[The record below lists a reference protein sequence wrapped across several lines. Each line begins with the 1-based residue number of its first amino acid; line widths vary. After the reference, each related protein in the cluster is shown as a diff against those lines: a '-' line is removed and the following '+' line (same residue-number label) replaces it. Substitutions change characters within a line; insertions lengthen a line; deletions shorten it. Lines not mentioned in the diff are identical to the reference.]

1 MCIRDRKQGTLFIVT
16 APSGAGKT
24 SLVNELLHQIKNLL
38 VSVSHTTRPIRPSE
52 TNGKDYHFIDERR
65 FLSMLSNG
73 DFLETADVYGY
84 KYGTSSKWVNAELGR
99 GNDVILEIDWQG
111 AIQIKDQFPSACSI
125 FILPPSL
132 EALIDRLHKRQ
143 QDDDETIA
151 RRMAQAKEVI
161 SHVKDADYAVVN
173 DRFDETVGE
182 VSSII
187 QSRRL
192 KIEAQMVNLANLLAN
207 LAKD

>member
-1 MCIRDRKQGTLFIVT
+1 MKQGTLFIVT

-38 VSVSHTTRPIRPSE
+38 VSVSHTTRPIRPGE
-52 TNGKDYHFIDERR
+52 KNGKNYHFIDERR

-84 KYGTSSKWVNAELGR
+84 KYGTSSKWVSAELGS

-111 AIQIKDQFPSACSI
+111 AIQIKRQFPGACSI

-173 DRFDETVGE
+173 DRFDETVNE

-207 LAKD
+207 LSKD

>member
-1 MCIRDRKQGTLFIVT
+1 MKQGTLFIVT

-38 VSVSHTTRPIRPSE
+38 VSVSHTTRPIRPGE
-52 TNGKDYHFIDERR
+52 TNGKNYHFVDERR
-65 FLSMLSNG
+65 FLSMISNG

-84 KYGTSSKWVNAELGR
+84 KYGTSSKWVSAELGS

-111 AIQIKDQFPSACSI
+111 AIQIKRQFPGACSI

-132 EALIDRLHKRQ
+132 EALIDRLKKRQ

-173 DRFDETVGE
+173 DRFDETVNE

>member
-1 MCIRDRKQGTLFIVT
+1 MKQGTLFIVT

-38 VSVSHTTRPIRPSE
+38 VSVSHTTRPIRPGE
-52 TNGKDYHFIDERR
+52 TNGKNYHFVDERR
-65 FLSMLSNG
+65 FLSMISNG

-84 KYGTSSKWVNAELGR
+84 KYGTSSKWVSAELGR

-111 AIQIKDQFPSACSI
+111 AIQIKRQFPGACSI

-132 EALIDRLHKRQ
+132 EALIDRLKKRQ

-173 DRFDETVGE
+173 DRFDETVNE

>member
-1 MCIRDRKQGTLFIVT
+1 MKQGTLFIVT

-38 VSVSHTTRPIRPSE
+38 VSVSHTTRPIRPGE
-52 TNGKDYHFIDERR
+52 TNGKNYHFVDERR
-65 FLSMLSNG
+65 FLSMISNG

-84 KYGTSSKWVNAELGR
+84 KYGTSSKWVSAELGS

-111 AIQIKDQFPSACSI
+111 AIQIKRQFPGACSI

-132 EALIDRLHKRQ
+132 EALIDRLKKRQ

-173 DRFDETVGE
+173 DRFDETLNE

>member
-1 MCIRDRKQGTLFIVT
+1 MKQGTLFIVT

-52 TNGKDYHFIDERR
+52 TNGKNYHFIDERR

-84 KYGTSSKWVNAELGR
+84 KYGTSSKWVSAELGR

-111 AIQIKDQFPSACSI
+111 AIQIKRQFPGACSI

-132 EALIDRLHKRQ
+132 EALIARLKKRQ

-173 DRFDETVGE
+173 DRFDETVNE

>member
-1 MCIRDRKQGTLFIVT
+1 MKQGTLFIVT

-38 VSVSHTTRPIRPSE
+38 VSVSHTTRPIRPGE
-52 TNGKDYHFIDERR
+52 TNGKNYHFINERR

-111 AIQIKDQFPSACSI
+111 AIQIKGQFPGACSI

-192 KIEAQMVNLANLLAN
+192 KIEAQMVNLSNLLAN

>member
-1 MCIRDRKQGTLFIVT
+1 MKQGTLFIVT

-38 VSVSHTTRPIRPSE
+38 VSVSHTTRPIRPGE
-52 TNGKDYHFIDERR
+52 TNGKNYHFVDERR
-65 FLSMLSNG
+65 FLSMISNG

-84 KYGTSSKWVNAELGR
+84 KYGTSSKWVSAELGS

-111 AIQIKDQFPSACSI
+111 AIQIKRQFPGACSI

-173 DRFDETVGE
+173 DRFDETLNE

>member
-1 MCIRDRKQGTLFIVT
+1 MKQGTLFIVT

-38 VSVSHTTRPIRPSE
+38 VSVSHTTRPIRPGE
-52 TNGKDYHFIDERR
+52 TNGKNYHFIDERR

-84 KYGTSSKWVNAELGR
+84 KYGTSSKWVSAELGR

-111 AIQIKDQFPSACSI
+111 AIQIKRQFPGSCSI

-173 DRFDETVGE
+173 DRFDETLND

>member
-1 MCIRDRKQGTLFIVT
+1 MKQGTLFIVT

-38 VSVSHTTRPIRPSE
+38 VSVSHTTRPIRPGE
-52 TNGKDYHFIDERR
+52 TNGKNYHFVDERR
-65 FLSMLSNG
+65 FLSMISNG

-84 KYGTSSKWVNAELGR
+84 KYGTSSKWVSAELGS

-111 AIQIKDQFPSACSI
+111 AIQIKRQFPGACSI
-125 FILPPSL
+125 FILPPSH
-132 EALIDRLHKRQ
+132 EALIDRINKRQ
-143 QDDDETIA
+143 QDDDETNA

-173 DRFDETVGE
+173 DRFDETVNE

>member
-1 MCIRDRKQGTLFIVT
+1 MKQGTLFIVT

-111 AIQIKDQFPSACSI
+111 AIQIKGQFPGACSI

-132 EALIDRLHKRQ
+132 EALLDRLHKRQ

-173 DRFDETVGE
+173 DRFDETVSE

>member
-1 MCIRDRKQGTLFIVT
+1 MKQGTLFIVT

-38 VSVSHTTRPIRPSE
+38 VSVSHTTRPIRPGE
-52 TNGKDYHFIDERR
+52 TNGKNYHFVDERR
-65 FLSMLSNG
+65 FLSMISNG

-84 KYGTSSKWVNAELGR
+84 KYGTSSKWVSAELGR

-111 AIQIKDQFPSACSI
+111 AIQIKRQFPGACSI

-132 EALIDRLHKRQ
+132 EALIDRLKKRK

-173 DRFDETVGE
+173 DRFDETVNE

>member
-1 MCIRDRKQGTLFIVT
+1 MKQGTLFIVT

-38 VSVSHTTRPIRPSE
+38 VSVSHTTRPIRPGES
-52 TNGKDYHFIDERR
+52 NGKNYHFIDERR

-73 DFLETADVYGY
+73 EFLETADVYGY
-84 KYGTSSKWVNAELGR
+84 KYGTSSKWVSAELGR

-111 AIQIKDQFPSACSI
+111 AIQIKRQFPGACSI

-151 RRMAQAKEVI
+151 RRMAQAKDVI
-161 SHVKDADYAVVN
+161 SHVTDADYAVVN
-173 DRFDETVGE
+173 DRFDETVNE

-192 KIEAQMVNLANLLAN
+192 TIEAQMVNLANLLAN

>member
-1 MCIRDRKQGTLFIVT
+1 MKQGTLFIVT

-38 VSVSHTTRPIRPSE
+38 VSVSHTTRPIRPGE
-52 TNGKDYHFIDERR
+52 TNGKNYHFIDEHR
-65 FLSMLSNG
+65 FLSMISNG

-84 KYGTSSKWVNAELGR
+84 KYGTSNRWVNTELGR
-99 GNDVILEIDWQG
+99 GNDIILEIDWQG
-111 AIQIKDQFPSACSI
+111 AIQIKRQFPSACSI

-132 EALIDRLHKRQ
+132 EALVDRLHKRQ

-173 DRFDETVGE
+173 DRFDETVNE

>member
-1 MCIRDRKQGTLFIVT
+1 MKQGTLFIVT

-38 VSVSHTTRPIRPSE
+38 VSVSHTTRPIRPGE
-52 TNGKDYHFIDERR
+52 TNGKNYHFVDERR

-84 KYGTSSKWVNAELGR
+84 KYGTSSKWVSAELGR

-111 AIQIKDQFPSACSI
+111 AIQIKRQFPGACSI

-132 EALIDRLHKRQ
+132 EALIDRLHERQ

-173 DRFDETVGE
+173 DRFDETVNE

-192 KIEAQMVNLANLLAN
+192 TIEAQMVNLANLLAN

>member
-1 MCIRDRKQGTLFIVT
+1 MKQGTLFIVT

-38 VSVSHTTRPIRPSE
+38 VSVSHTTRPIRPGE
-52 TNGKDYHFIDERR
+52 TNGKNYHFIDERR

-84 KYGTSSKWVNAELGR
+84 KYGTSSKWVSAELGR

-111 AIQIKDQFPSACSI
+111 AIQIKRQFPGACSI

-173 DRFDETVGE
+173 DRFDETVNE

-192 KIEAQMVNLANLLAN
+192 KIDAQMVNLANLLAN

>member
-1 MCIRDRKQGTLFIVT
+1 MKQGTLFIVT

-24 SLVNELLHQIKNLL
+24 SLVDELLHQIKNLL
-38 VSVSHTTRPIRPSE
+38 VSVSHTTRPIRPGE
-52 TNGKDYHFIDERR
+52 INGKNYHFIDERR

-73 DFLETADVYGY
+73 DFLETADVYGH
-84 KYGTSSKWVNAELGR
+84 KYGTSSKWVNAELEK

-111 AIQIKDQFPSACSI
+111 AIQIKRQFPGACSI

-132 EALIDRLHKRQ
+132 EALIDRLQKRQ
-143 QDDDETIA
+143 QDDNETIA

-173 DRFDETVGE
+173 DKFDETVNE

-192 KIEAQMVNLANLLAN
+192 KIETQMINLANLLAN

>member
-1 MCIRDRKQGTLFIVT
+1 MKQGTLFIVT

-38 VSVSHTTRPIRPSE
+38 VSVSHTTRPIRPGE
-52 TNGKDYHFIDERR
+52 TNGKNYHFIDERR

-84 KYGTSSKWVNAELGR
+84 KYGTSSKWVSAELGS

-111 AIQIKDQFPSACSI
+111 AIQIKRQFPGACSI

-173 DRFDETVGE
+173 DRFDETLNE

>member
-1 MCIRDRKQGTLFIVT
+1 MKQGTLFIVT

-38 VSVSHTTRPIRPSE
+38 VSVSHTTRPIRPGE
-52 TNGKDYHFIDERR
+52 TNGKNYHFVDERR
-65 FLSMLSNG
+65 FLSMISNG

-84 KYGTSSKWVNAELGR
+84 KYGTSSKWVSAELGS

-111 AIQIKDQFPSACSI
+111 AIQIKRQFPGACSI

-132 EALIDRLHKRQ
+132 EALIDRLKKRQ

-173 DRFDETVGE
+173 DRFDETVNE

-207 LAKD
+207 LSKD

>member
-1 MCIRDRKQGTLFIVT
+1 MKQGTLFIVT

-24 SLVNELLHQIKNLL
+24 SLVNELLHQIKSLL
-38 VSVSHTTRPIRPSE
+38 VSVSHTTRPIRPGE
-52 TNGKDYHFIDERR
+52 TNGKNYHFIDERR

-84 KYGTSSKWVNAELGR
+84 KYGTSSKWVSAELGR

-111 AIQIKDQFPSACSI
+111 AIQIKRQFPGACSI

-132 EALIDRLHKRQ
+132 EALIDRLKKRQ

-173 DRFDETVGE
+173 DRFDETVNE

>member
-1 MCIRDRKQGTLFIVT
+1 MKQGTLFIVT

-38 VSVSHTTRPIRPSE
+38 VSVSHTTRPIRPGE

-84 KYGTSSKWVNAELGR
+84 KYGTSSKWVSAELGS

-111 AIQIKDQFPSACSI
+111 AIQIKRQFPGACSI

-173 DRFDETVGE
+173 DRFDETVNE

-207 LAKD
+207 LSKD

>member
-1 MCIRDRKQGTLFIVT
+1 MKQGTLFIVT

-38 VSVSHTTRPIRPSE
+38 VSVSHTTRPIRPGE
-52 TNGKDYHFIDERR
+52 INGKNYHFVDERR
-65 FLSMLSNG
+65 FLSMISNG

-84 KYGTSSKWVNAELGR
+84 KYGTSSKWVSAELGR

-111 AIQIKDQFPSACSI
+111 AIQIKRQFPGACSI

-173 DRFDETVGE
+173 DRFDETVNE

>member
-1 MCIRDRKQGTLFIVT
+1 MKQGTLFIVT

-84 KYGTSSKWVNAELGR
+84 KYGTSSKWVSAELGR

-111 AIQIKDQFPSACSI
+111 AIQIKRQFPGACSI

-173 DRFDETVGE
+173 DRFDETVNE

>member
-1 MCIRDRKQGTLFIVT
+1 MKQGTLFIVT

-84 KYGTSSKWVNAELGR
+84 KYGTSSKWVSAELGR

-111 AIQIKDQFPSACSI
+111 AIQIKRQFPGACSI

-132 EALIDRLHKRQ
+132 ETLLDRLHKRQ

-173 DRFDETVGE
+173 DRFDETVNE

>member
-1 MCIRDRKQGTLFIVT
+1 MKQGTLFIVT

-24 SLVNELLHQIKNLL
+24 SLVNELLNQIKNLL

-52 TNGKDYHFIDERR
+52 TNGKNYHFIDERR

-84 KYGTSSKWVNAELGR
+84 KYGTSSKWVSAELGR

-111 AIQIKDQFPSACSI
+111 AIQIKRQFPGACSI

-173 DRFDETVGE
+173 DRFDETVNE

>member
-1 MCIRDRKQGTLFIVT
+1 MKQGTLFIVT

-38 VSVSHTTRPIRPSE
+38 VSVSHTTRPIRPGE
-52 TNGKDYHFIDERR
+52 TNGKNYHFIDEDR

-84 KYGTSSKWVNAELGR
+84 KYGTSSKWVSAELGR

-111 AIQIKDQFPSACSI
+111 AIQIKRQFPGACSI

-173 DRFDETVGE
+173 DRFDETVNE

>member
-1 MCIRDRKQGTLFIVT
+1 MKQGTLFIVT

-24 SLVNELLHQIKNLL
+24 SLVNELLHQIKSLL
-38 VSVSHTTRPIRPSE
+38 VSVSHTTRPIRPGE
-52 TNGKDYHFIDERR
+52 TNGKNYHFIDERR

-84 KYGTSSKWVNAELGR
+84 KYGTSSKWVSAELGR

-111 AIQIKDQFPSACSI
+111 AIQIKRQFPGACSI

-173 DRFDETVGE
+173 DRFDETVSE
-182 VSSII
+182 VSSITVSYTHLTLPTKRI
-187 QSRRL
+187 
-192 KIEAQMVNLANLLAN
+192 V
-207 LAKD
+207 

>member
-1 MCIRDRKQGTLFIVT
+1 MKQGTLFIVT

-38 VSVSHTTRPIRPSE
+38 VSVSHTTRPIRPGE
-52 TNGKDYHFIDERR
+52 TNGKNYHFVDERR
-65 FLSMLSNG
+65 FLSMISNG

-84 KYGTSSKWVNAELGR
+84 KYGTSSKWVSAELGR

-111 AIQIKDQFPSACSI
+111 AIQIKRQFPGACSI

-173 DRFDETVGE
+173 DRFDETVNE

-207 LAKD
+207 LSKD

>member
-1 MCIRDRKQGTLFIVT
+1 MKQGTLFIVT

-24 SLVNELLHQIKNLL
+24 SLVNELIHQIKNLL

-65 FLSMLSNG
+65 FLSMFSNG

-84 KYGTSSKWVNAELGR
+84 KYGTSSKWVSAELGR

-111 AIQIKDQFPSACSI
+111 AIQIKRQFPGACSI

-132 EALIDRLHKRQ
+132 EALIDRLKKRQ

-173 DRFDETVGE
+173 DRFDETVNE

-207 LAKD
+207 LSKD

>member
-1 MCIRDRKQGTLFIVT
+1 MKQGTLFIVT

-24 SLVNELLHQIKNLL
+24 SLVNELLHQIKSLL

-52 TNGKDYHFIDERR
+52 TNGKDYHFIDKSR

-84 KYGTSSKWVNAELGR
+84 KYGTSSKWVSAELGR

-111 AIQIKDQFPSACSI
+111 AIQIKRQFPGACSI

>member
-1 MCIRDRKQGTLFIVT
+1 MKQGTLFIVT

-38 VSVSHTTRPIRPSE
+38 VSVSHTTRPIRPGE
-52 TNGKDYHFIDERR
+52 TNGKNYHFIDERR

-84 KYGTSSKWVNAELGR
+84 KYGTSSKWVSAELGR

-111 AIQIKDQFPSACSI
+111 AIQIKRQFPGACSI

-132 EALIDRLHKRQ
+132 EALIDRLKKRQ

-173 DRFDETVGE
+173 DRFDETVNE

-192 KIEAQMVNLANLLAN
+192 KIEAQMINLANLLAN

>member
-1 MCIRDRKQGTLFIVT
+1 MKQGTLFIVT

-38 VSVSHTTRPIRPSE
+38 VSVSHTTRPIRPGE
-52 TNGKDYHFIDERR
+52 TNGKNYHFVDERR
-65 FLSMLSNG
+65 FLSMISNG

-84 KYGTSSKWVNAELGR
+84 KYGTSSKWVSAELGR

-111 AIQIKDQFPSACSI
+111 AIQIKRQFPGACSI

-132 EALIDRLHKRQ
+132 EALIDRLKKRQ

-173 DRFDETVGE
+173 DRFDETLNE

>member
-1 MCIRDRKQGTLFIVT
+1 MKQGTLFIVT

-38 VSVSHTTRPIRPSE
+38 VSVSHTTRPIRPGES
-52 TNGKDYHFIDERR
+52 NGKNYHFIDERR

-84 KYGTSSKWVNAELGR
+84 KYGTSSKWVSAELGR

-111 AIQIKDQFPSACSI
+111 AIQIKRQFPGACSI

-132 EALIDRLHKRQ
+132 EALIDRLKKRQ

-173 DRFDETVGE
+173 DRFDETVNE

-207 LAKD
+207 LSKD

>member
-1 MCIRDRKQGTLFIVT
+1 MKQGTLFIVT

-52 TNGKDYHFIDERR
+52 TNGKNYHFIDERR

-111 AIQIKDQFPSACSI
+111 AIQIKRQFPGACSI

-132 EALIDRLHKRQ
+132 EALLDRLHKRQ

-173 DRFDETVGE
+173 DRFDETVSK

-192 KIEAQMVNLANLLAN
+192 KIEAQMINLANLLAN